1 MKTRFTVLSIISFLF
16 FVSFGAAQDAQALYN
31 DGVKLKNEKKI
42 KEAIDKFKQAISIK
56 PDYTEARYEWGWCQ
70 NDLKDYEGAIINLRN
85 VRNAWGHI
93 PKVHFELG
101 YAFEKSNKTDS
112 AISCYTRCL
121 QLKKDYSLAFKQLG
135 YIAYIKED
143 YANAIIQFKKY
154 EEAAK
159 TEITDYLFWYR
170 KGFSYNAQKDF
181 VSAKTALLKSL
192 SLKKDYINTF
202 LELGFACSRLKE
214 DEEAISYYNQAIAID
229 PKSHV
234 PYNGIAEV
242 YRDNKKDRELAKTW
256 YQKTLAIN
264 PTERKACFGM
274 GFCLNSQ
281 GKYNDAI
288 PYLRTAI
295 EKEPTYTAAFV
306 ELGYSYFKVN
316 RITEAIE
323 NLNKAISL
331 NASNEN
337 SRYYLVLIYISQK
350 NKVKAQQM
358 VDELK
363 ALNSKH
369 VSSLQPKVDAL

>member
-42 KEAIDKFKQAISIK
+42 KEAIEKFKQAVSLK
-56 PDYTEARYEWGWCQ
+56 PNYTEACYEWGWCQ
-70 NDLKDYEGAIINLRN
+70 NDLKDYEGAIVSLRK
-85 VRNAWGHI
+85 VRLTWGHI

-112 AISCYTRCL
+112 AISCYNRCL
-121 QLKKDYSLAFKQLG
+121 QLKTDYSLAFKQLG
-135 YIAYIKED
+135 YIAYAKED
-143 YANAIIQFKKY
+143 YTNALEQFTKY
-154 EEAAK
+154 ENASK
-159 TEITDYLFWYR
+159 TEIKDYLFWYR
-170 KGFSYNAQKDF
+170 KGFSYNAIKEYTN
-181 VSAKTALLKSL
+181 AKKALLQSL
-192 SLKKDYINTF
+192 TYKTDFNSTY
-202 LELGFACSRLKE
+202 LELGFASTRLKE
-214 DEEAISYYNQAIAID
+214 DDEAIGYYQKAIGID
-229 PKSHV
+229 ARSHI

-242 YRDNKKDRELAKTW
+242 YRDNKKDRVQAITW

-281 GKYNDAI
+281 GKYNEAI
-288 PYLRTAI
+288 SYLKTAI

-316 RITEAIE
+316 RITEAID

-331 NASNEN
+331 NANNEN
-337 SRYYLVLIYISQK
+337 SRYYLALIYINQK

-358 VDELK
+358 IDQLK
-363 ALNSKH
+363 TLNSKH
-369 VSSLQPKVDAL
+369 VSTLQPKVDAL

>member
-1 MKTRFTVLSIISFLF
+1 MKTKFAGLSIISFLF
-16 FVSFGAAQDAQALYN
+16 FASLGATQDAQTLYN
-31 DGVKLKNEKKI
+31 DGVKLKNEKNI
-42 KEAIDKFKQAISIK
+42 KEAAEKFKQAVSLK
-56 PDYTEARYEWGWCQ
+56 PSYTEARYEWGWCQ
-70 NDLKDYEGAIINLRN
+70 NDLKDYEGAIANLRN
-85 VRNAWGHI
+85 VRLTWGHI

-112 AISCYTRCL
+112 AINCYNRCL
-121 QLKKDYSLAFKQLG
+121 QLKSDYSLAFKQLG
-135 YIAYIKED
+135 YIAYTKED

-154 EEAAK
+154 EEASK
-159 TEITDYLFWYR
+159 TEITDYLYWYR
-170 KGFSYNAQKDF
+170 KGFSYNDQKDF
-181 VSAKTALLKSL
+181 FSAKAALLKSL
-192 SLKKDYINTF
+192 SFKKDYINTF

-214 DEEAISYYNQAIAID
+214 DDEAISYYNQAIIID

-288 PYLRTAI
+288 PYLKTAI

-316 RITEAIE
+316 RITEAID

-337 SRYYLVLIYISQK
+337 SRYYLALIYISQK
-350 NKVKAQQM
+350 NKVKAQQI
-358 VDELK
+358 VNELK

-369 VSSLQPKVDAL
+369 VSTLQPKVDAL

>member
-42 KEAIDKFKQAISIK
+42 KEAIEKFKQAVSLK
-56 PDYTEARYEWGWCQ
+56 PNYTEACYEWGWCQ
-70 NDLKDYEGAIINLRN
+70 NDLKDYEGAIVSLRK
-85 VRNAWGHI
+85 VRLTWGHI

-112 AISCYTRCL
+112 AINCYNRCL
-121 QLKKDYSLAFKQLG
+121 QLKSDYSLAFKQLG

-154 EEAAK
+154 EEASK
-159 TEITDYLFWYR
+159 TEITDYLYWYR
-170 KGFSYNAQKDF
+170 KGFSYNDQKDF
-181 VSAKTALLKSL
+181 FSAKAALLKSL
-192 SLKKDYINTF
+192 SFKKDYINTF

-214 DEEAISYYNQAIAID
+214 DEEAISYYKQAIAID

-281 GKYNDAI
+281 GKYTDAI
-288 PYLRTAI
+288 PYLKTAI

-306 ELGYSYFKVN
+306 ELGYSYFKVS
-316 RITEAIE
+316 RITEAID

-331 NASNEN
+331 NPRNEN
-337 SRYYLVLIYISQK
+337 SRYYLALIYISQK
-350 NKVKAQQM
+350 NKIKAQQI

-369 VSSLQPKVDAL
+369 VSALQPKVDAL